1 MAAREPTLT
10 IEIKSSDFADVPF
23 EYTLREGS
31 GRPHF
36 EIICGAIES
45 GSMSREEQQ
54 QFKERLFELLA
65 AICARIIVAD
75 NILEAL
81 KQIFN
86 GLSSDLGQVD
96 TDERLRISIIKG
108 VNKSKPAWYRLVLAS
123 NLDAELQNRD
133 I

>member
-1 MAAREPTLT
+1 MIDDRRLKQTEMKTVSLIREILWDKAGWGGTAFITPSDGTAMPVLGLIFGEREAA
-10 IEIKSSDFADVPF
+10 
-23 EYTLREGS
+23 
-31 GRPHF
+31 
-36 EIICGAIES
+36 
-45 GSMSREEQQ
+45 
-54 QFKERLFELLA
+54 
-65 AICARIIVAD
+65 
-75 NILEAL
+75 